1 MIRFVFLFL
10 LCILPFISG
19 GETMRIIV
27 TGDIHGKM
35 EEFSSLAA
43 ELKKYPDAVKIDLG
57 DLFHGDPA
65 CDILNGLPMIK
76 LLNSLKYDLLVPG
89 NHEFELSPAELDQL
103 YCHFSGTVLGQWQIS
118 GKKTPLQWKIIE
130 RNGIRCAFIGMTDN
144 RLYQERFFYSGYR
157 FKPELAALDAALA
170 EIRKHPVDAVILAR
184 HGGNY
189 FSGISAGQIMFDRPE
204 IDVML
209 CAHTHKEIPGTR
221 SGRCFVVQ
229 PGAFAASAVLLTINK
244 QIKNSLHIT
253 GSLLRGSSGS
263 VDRECRDM
271 AGETRKSLRNRLQ
284 KNQFAFTSFNDFAR
298 ELLKKFCLAAG
309 SDAAVVD
316 LPEIKPGNYSLQTA
330 LQLFPYRNQL
340 LLITVTRAEYA
351 ALQKERPP
359 RNRKR
364 FFSPP
369 PEGKTNFILAID
381 SFQLARSRSLKN
393 KRFIFSGIIA
403 RNIIIGDF

>member
-1 MIRFVFLFL
+1 MIRFIFLFL
-10 LCILPFISG
+10 LCILPVVSSG
-19 GETMRIIV
+19 GTMHIIV

-35 EEFSSLAA
+35 EDFSSLAA

-57 DLFHGDPA
+57 DLFHGEPA
-65 CDILNGLPMIK
+65 CDIKNGLPMIK
-76 LLNSLKYDLLVPG
+76 MLNTLKYDLLVPG

-103 YCHFSGTVLGQWQIS
+103 YRHFSGTVLGQWQIA
-118 GKKTPLQWKIIE
+118 GKKPPLQWKIIE

-170 EIRKHPVDAVILAR
+170 EIRKHPVDAVVLAR

-189 FSGISAGQIMFDRPE
+189 FSGTSAGKILFDRPE
-204 IDVML
+204 IDIML
-209 CAHTHKEIPGTR
+209 CAHTHKEIPGSR

-229 PGAFAASAVLLTINK
+229 PGAFAASAVLVTIGR

-253 GSLLRGSSGS
+253 GSLLRGTSAS
-263 VDRECRDM
+263 VDRECM
-271 AGETRKSLRNRLQ
+271 KITGETRISLRNRLQ
-284 KNQFAFTSFNDFAR
+284 KIRFSFTSFDDFAR
-298 ELLKKFCLAAG
+298 KLLKKFCQAAG

-316 LPEIKPGNYSLQTA
+316 LPEMKPGNYSLHAA

-351 ALQKERPP
+351 ALKKERPP

-369 PEGKTNFILAID
+369 PEGKNKFILAID

-403 RNIIIGDF
+403 RNIITGDF